1 MPDEAKGEKRN
12 VIVLKNQSYDMTC
25 RLSVLAQ
32 YAEAVKTYM
41 LVLDFGFRIAECGL
55 KNRKQK
61 AKILLL
67 PSAFYLLIS
76 ALQNPQSEIRPSAI
90 D

>member
-1 MPDEAKGEKRN
+1 MPYEAKGEKRN
-12 VIVLKNQSYDMTC
+12 VIVSKNQSDDMTC
-25 RLSVLAQ
+25 SSSVLAQ

-41 LVLDFGFRIAECGL
+41 PVLDFGFRIAECGL

-61 AKILLL
+61 AMILSSL
-67 PSAFYLLIS
+67 SAFYLRLP